1 MFPLDACVRAI
12 HFEAE
17 DVTFSPT
24 QDFAE
29 VLAKFPSIRFG
40 ADVLYFVGALHFD
53 GHGRI
58 LSRPQEFAR
67 NRANFPSKQLWR
79 TYYCF
84 CVGVLPGT
92 FLPPEKNCR
101 SNTRGRKNL
110 GRPKKLTS
118 NVFFAL
124 Y

>member
-12 HFEAE
+12 HVEAE

-84 CVGVLPGT
+84 CVLVS
-92 FLPPEKNCR
+92 CR
-101 SNTRGRKNL
+101 AHFCHPKKIVEAILGQENL

-118 NVFFAL
+118 NVVFAS